1 MKIGNFDS
9 RVGKSIV
16 SVVLVGTI
24 AACIASAPKLLNLNS
39 NDASRNI
46 SRGYYTDEDVKK
58 NKTDIMNGISDN
70 GNKQFKTYSKKKK
83 DI

>member
-24 AACIASAPKLLNLNS
+24 AACIASAPKLLNLNN

-46 SRGYYTDEDVKK
+46 YRGYYTDEDVKK
-58 NKTDIMNGISDN
+58 NKADIMNGISEGN
-70 GNKQFKTYSKKKK
+70 NKQVKTYAKKKK
-83 DI
+83 EI

>member
-9 RVGKSIV
+9 RIGKSII

-24 AACIASAPKLLNLNS
+24 AACIASAPKFLSSNG

-46 SRGYYTDEDVKK
+46 SRGFYTDEDVKK
-58 NKTDIMNGISDN
+58 NKANIMNGILDSS
-70 GNKQFKTYSKKKK
+70 GKEVKTYGKKKK
-83 DI
+83 DF